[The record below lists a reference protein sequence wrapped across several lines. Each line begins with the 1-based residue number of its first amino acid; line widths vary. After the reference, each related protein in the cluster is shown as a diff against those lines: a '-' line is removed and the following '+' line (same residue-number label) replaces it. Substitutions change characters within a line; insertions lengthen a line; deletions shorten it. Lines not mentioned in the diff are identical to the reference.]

1 MEDREGGAE
10 PSLPVRPLAALL
22 RESRVGDWDARVL
35 YQLLEFQYRTT
46 KQVLNGAKQCS
57 LHRGGRGLLDRDVRL
72 ALELEEENTPFRRP
86 SNVGAKR
93 INAIGI
99 PKVSQGFLRLPRNA
113 FINDELVAQL
123 VEEEPEG
130 VPDTPAV
137 AAAPARAEAGAAAEP
152 GSEGSKY
159 NIKRRKVSLEIRAPS
174 LVAGVTLKR

>member
-1 MEDREGGAE
+1 MADEREGIE
-10 PSLPVRPLAALL
+10 LSLPVRPLAALL
-22 RESRVGDWDARVL
+22 RESRVGDWDTRVL

-86 SNVGAKR
+86 SNVVAKR
-93 INAIGI
+93 INSIGI

-123 VEEEPEG
+123 VEEEPE
-130 VPDTPAV
+130 AV
-137 AAAPARAEAGAAAEP
+137 SDAPSAAAPVRTQSIAAAEP
-152 GSEGSKY
+152 GSEGSMY
-159 NIKRRKVSLEIRAPS
+159 NIKRRKALEIRAPS
-174 LVAGVTLKR
+174 VVAGVTLKR